1 MVRIR
6 LFRTGTTKRPMY
18 RIVAMDQRRQRQGR
32 VLEVLGTY
40 QPRQDSEV
48 SVKLDALDR
57 WLDRGAQMSD
67 TVATLIKR
75 YRKAEAAEPAEA
87 DDGASQTTSA

>member
-6 LFRTGTTKRPMY
+6 LFRTGTTKRPSY

-40 QPRQDSEV
+40 QPRLDNLV
-48 SVKLDALDR
+48 TLKLDAVDR
-57 WLDRGAQMSD
+57 WLEKGAQPSD
-67 TVATLIKR
+67 TVRNIVTR
-75 YRKAEAAEPAEA
+75 YRKKASAEAASESA
-87 DDGASQTTSA
+87 AS

>member
-6 LFRTGTTKRPMY
+6 LFRTGTTKRPSY

-40 QPRQDSEV
+40 EPRLENRV
-48 SVKLDALDR
+48 TLKLDALDR
-57 WLDRGAQMSD
+57 WLEQGAQPTD
-67 TVATLIKR
+67 TVRNIVTRFRKSESAAPESAAT
-75 YRKAEAAEPAEA
+75 
-87 DDGASQTTSA
+87 